1 MQPHSTSGESIVG
14 AAGDTVGHL
23 WALVPT
29 TLQHVAVACLRVALT
44 VFIARLLLRLVPTL
58 ERVVVRRASRI
69 SPSRAVATDSMADA
83 EQRVATLVK
92 VVSSVARAAIGSITA
107 VMVLSA
113 VGIDVAPLIAG
124 AGIAGVAVGFGAQ
137 SIVKDFFSGFFI
149 VLENHFDVGDTVTI
163 NAVTGVVE
171 EVTMRVTVVR
181 DAAGALHYFPNGTIA
196 TTTNRTAGWQQASIE
211 LATSVTVAA
220 SEVRRVLDAVCADA
234 NADASLKPRIV
245 APVEVEGPL
254 ELASDKVTWRLKAR
268 AKPAEVHAVR
278 ERLIAALQRNV
289 PVDEGGALSWKK
301 AIAEK
306 GERPTP

>member
-1 MQPHSTSGESIVG
+1 MPPHSASDESLV
-14 AAGDTVGHL
+14 ATASSALTHL
-23 WALVPT
+23 WDLLPIT
-29 TLQHVAVACLRVALT
+29 IQNVAIACLRVAVT
-44 VFIARLLLRLVPTL
+44 IAIARMLLRLVPTL
-58 ERVVVRRASRI
+58 ERVVVRRASRL
-69 SPSRAVATDSMADA
+69 SPSRAMLTDSMADA
-83 EQRVATLVK
+83 EQRIATLVK
-92 VVSSVARAAIGSITA
+92 VVGSVARAAIGSVSA

-211 LATSVTVAA
+211 FASPITVAA
-220 SEVRRVLDAVCADA
+220 TEVRRVLDAVCADA
-234 NADASLKPRIV
+234 NADAALKPRV
-245 APVEVEGPL
+245 VTPVEVEGPL
-254 ELASDKVTWRLKAR
+254 ELESDKVTWRLKAR
-268 AKPAEVHAVR
+268 AKPTEVHAVR

-289 PVDEGGALSWKK
+289 PVGEEGALSWKR
-301 AIAEK
+301 AVEAK
-306 GERPTP
+306 GEALSP

>member
-1 MQPHSTSGESIVG
+1 MPPHSNSDGSVV
-14 AAGDTVGHL
+14 ASASNALAHL
-23 WALVPT
+23 WDLLPITV
-29 TLQHVAVACLRVALT
+29 QNVAIACLRVALT
-44 VFIARLLLRLVPTL
+44 VFIARLLFRLVPTL
-58 ERVVVRRASRI
+58 ERLVVRRASRI
-69 SPSRAVATDSMADA
+69 SPSRAVASDSMADA

-92 VVSSVARAAIGSITA
+92 VVSSVARAAIGSVTA

-163 NAVTGVVE
+163 NTVTGVVE

-181 DAAGALHYFPNGTIA
+181 DAAGALHYFPNGTIT

-211 LATSVTVAA
+211 LSTSVAVAA

-245 APVEVEGPL
+245 TPVEVEGPL
-254 ELASDKVTWRLKAR
+254 ELASDKVSWRLKAR

-289 PVDEGGALSWKK
+289 PVDEEGGLSWKK
-301 AIAEK
+301 AVAEK